1 MNGNTYTATVINNA
15 TTVTI
20 PAAGLQGLTNGQSY
34 TMIAN
39 VSDAAENP
47 ATPVTSS
54 PFAVDTTIPSAPGML
69 AITTPNNNNTPTITG
84 TGVTGDTITLFEG
97 SANIGTATVANSAWS
112 ITPSTLNDGTY
123 TITAKAGDPAGNVSA
138 ASTAQTIVI
147 DTIAPS
153 APFISVF
160 TTPINNNTLTFTGT
174 GVPGDRITLFKGSIT
189 IGQDT
194 VNGSGEWYITSF
206 DMGGDGTYVITA
218 KQTDLAGNVSVASTP
233 QTLVIQTALPVA
245 PGISSIPISRN
256 DNTPTIT
263 GTSVNGNI
271 ITLFEGS
278 TSIGTSTVAG
288 GTWSIT
294 TPALNNGTYVITAN
308 ATDIFGQVS
317 GLSPSQILVINIV
330 IPIPPIIL
338 TNITPIS
345 TDTTPT
351 ITGTGFIGDTIT
363 LFAGSNSIG
372 TATVNGSGEWSII
385 SSTLSDGTYV
395 ITAKAT
401 NQFGNDSLA
410 SMPEIITIDTGTV
423 SFPGVIGPTITLF
436 EESNSIVRVD
446 TSDYTYTIEKLVDLA
461 VTWSYSID
469 GGKTWS
475 VEYGLDG
482 LDLNKSFVL
491 PAGTYQYGSIIIRN
505 RPLDNVWD
513 STDLYMN
520 KTNDI
525 IKRPGIPSVRFQHK
539 NGIAVYKLGEGSVK
553 WRYSLNSGET
563 WSEYLDKPLVVY
575 PPTGNYIPGSIY
587 IISYSED
594 GTSHRDPETNY
605 EFYTAGIHLAGTHG
619 EIKEEI
625 IGTVVSLDNTN
636 EEQQYYY
643 EVRKINF
650 ITSWPRYMNATLSVD
665 IMRTDYTSWEYSIG
679 LNENGIRVW
688 IKGNTTPADIPPGY
702 YRIYTIALR
711 LKKKI
716 PETGKEYSITVFN
729 ETGIVLYPKQPK
741 VTYIEK
747 GIFVISLL
755 DKNSKWEY
763 KLKDDVN
770 WVKGPGSILLL
781 KPGTYKIVDILIR
794 SIVNEEVM
802 SRPRYNLV
810 PVVVRDNDYDYYSI
824 NEMPDKTWETSTVL
838 TTPAYKNDMGINVYS
853 NYMFEV
859 KKAIIIGYGAE
870 SEIRIVTGFG
880 SIFIDR
886 PLTKNYPEGT
896 IIRGFDIELIDSL
909 SLADRAY
916 GMFFTSNLRLGF
928 RKRLKCL
935 KYIYDPENA
944 TIETCNVN
952 NETKHLLGE
961 GQLTKKKKIKDIVRF
976 NKGKI
981 VYGENG
987 LSSPFLPPDTLE
999 ETPVSIFYRCNVP
1012 NDVPIINGLRGGI
1025 VPLAMRTN
1033 KF

>member
-1 MNGNTYTATVINNA
+1 M
-15 TTVTI
+15 
-20 PAAGLQGLTNGQSY
+20 
-34 TMIAN
+34 
-39 VSDAAENP
+39 AE
-47 ATPVTSS
+47 
-54 PFAVDTTIPSAPGML
+54 
-69 AITTPNNNNTPTITG
+69 ITTPTNDNTP
-84 TGVTGDTITLFEG
+84 
-97 SANIGTATVANSAWS
+97 
-112 ITPSTLNDGTY
+112 
-123 TITAKAGDPAGNVSA
+123 
-138 ASTAQTIVI
+138 
-147 DTIAPS
+147 
-153 APFISVF
+153 
-160 TTPINNNTLTFTGT
+160 TFTGT
-174 GVPGDRITLFKGSIT
+174 GVPGYRITLFKGSIT

-233 QTLVIQTALPVA
+233 QTLVIQTELPVA

-256 DNTPTIT
+256 ENTPTIT
-263 GTSVNGNI
+263 GTGVNGNI

-330 IPIPPIIL
+330 IPIQPIIS

-482 LDLNKSFVL
+482 LNLNKSFVL

-575 PPTGNYIPGSIY
+575 PPVGNYIPGSIY

-594 GTSHRDPETNY
+594 GTSHRDPTTNY

-625 IGTVVSLDNTN
+625 IGTIVSFEKTN
-636 EEQQYYY
+636 EEQQYAS
-643 EVRKINF
+643 EVRKVNF
-650 ITSWPRYMNATLSVD
+650 ITKWPSYMNATLSVD
-665 IMRTDYTSWEYSIG
+665 ITSSDYTSWEYSVG
-679 LNENGIRVW
+679 LNENDTRVW
-688 IKGNTTPADIPPGY
+688 IKGRPNS
-702 YRIYTIALR
+702 RR
-711 LKKKI
+711 
-716 PETGKEYSITVFN
+716 
-729 ETGIVLYPKQPK
+729 YP
-741 VTYIEK
+741 
-747 GIFVISLL
+747 SWLL
-755 DKNSKWEY
+755 S
-763 KLKDDVN
+763 
-770 WVKGPGSILLL
+770 
-781 KPGTYKIVDILIR
+781 
-794 SIVNEEVM
+794 
-802 SRPRYNLV
+802 
-810 PVVVRDNDYDYYSI
+810 
-824 NEMPDKTWETSTVL
+824 
-838 TTPAYKNDMGINVYS
+838 
-853 NYMFEV
+853 
-859 KKAIIIGYGAE
+859 
-870 SEIRIVTGFG
+870 
-880 SIFIDR
+880 
-886 PLTKNYPEGT
+886 
-896 IIRGFDIELIDSL
+896 
-909 SLADRAY
+909 
-916 GMFFTSNLRLGF
+916 
-928 RKRLKCL
+928 
-935 KYIYDPENA
+935 YIYDCA
-944 TIETCNVN
+944 QI
-952 NETKHLLGE
+952 
-961 GQLTKKKKIKDIVRF
+961 KKKHTR
-976 NKGKI
+976 
-981 VYGENG
+981 NG
-987 LSSPFLPPDTLE
+987 
-999 ETPVSIFYRCNVP
+999 
-1012 NDVPIINGLRGGI
+1012 
-1025 VPLAMRTN
+1025 
-1033 KF
+1033 